1 MAESDLHNQELP
13 MESVGAR
20 LRRSR
25 EKADLTLSD
34 IASRTKIAERH
45 LASIE
50 EGRFGDLASRTY
62 AVGFARAYAR
72 EVGLDEGQVAQA
84 VRDELAETDR
94 ISAAA
99 KADAFEP
106 GDPARVPGSGIAL
119 VAGLGAVVAIV
130 LVAVFWRSFFSPAA
144 SLPELTTENEAV
156 AAVAPATPPSAAA
169 AVVPGGPVV
178 FTALAPNIWVK
189 FYDAAGNQLM
199 QKLMV
204 LGESYTVPADANGPM
219 IRTARPDALRITVG
233 GRNVPKLA
241 DDAVIIADV
250 PVSAAALLA
259 RAAPAPTPVKPSV
272 NPPANPG
279 TAGLTAGQVTGAAVP
294 HQAAVAA
301 PPVARPSAVSS
312 PRASTA
318 PAPAASRTPAAV
330 EMAGASARPEP
341 AVTAERPAAAP
352 PAVQPASIEAETS
365 TVSQ

>member
-1 MAESDLHNQELP
+1 

-25 EKADLTLSD
+25 EKADLTLGD

-50 EGRFGDLASRTY
+50 ESRFGDLASRTY

-94 ISAAA
+94 AHAAA

-119 VAGLGAVVAIV
+119 VAGLCAVVAIA
-130 LVAVFWRSFFSPAA
+130 LVAIFWRSFFSPAA

-156 AAVAPATPPSAAA
+156 AAASAAPPSAAP
-169 AVVPGGPVV
+169 AVAPDGPVV

-219 IRTARPDALRITVG
+219 IRTARPDALRVTVG
-233 GRNVPKLA
+233 GRNLPRLA
-241 DDAVIIADV
+241 DEAVSIKDV

-259 RAAPAPTPVKPSV
+259 RAAPAPVV
-272 NPPANPG
+272 PPANPPASPEAAGPAASPVAG
-279 TAGLTAGQVTGAAVP
+279 TPAS

-301 PPVARPSAVSS
+301 PPVERPSGVSS
-312 PRASTA
+312 PKASAA
-318 PAPAASRTPAAV
+318 PASVNPAAPN
-330 EMAGASARPEP
+330 ARPEP
-341 AVTAERPAAAP
+341 AVVAEPPVAP
-352 PAVQPASIEAETS
+352 SPAVQPASVEAETS

>member
-1 MAESDLHNQELP
+1 

-25 EKADLTLSD
+25 EKAELTLGD

-50 EGRFGDLASRTY
+50 ESRFGDLASRTY

-94 ISAAA
+94 AHAAA

-119 VAGLGAVVAIV
+119 AAGLCAVVAIV

-156 AAVAPATPPSAAA
+156 AAAAPATPSGAA
-169 AVVPGGPVV
+169 AVAAPGGPVV

-204 LGESYTVPADANGPM
+204 LGESYTVPADASGPM

-233 GRNVPKLA
+233 GRTVPKLA
-241 DDAVIIADV
+241 DDAVSIKDV

-259 RAAPAPTPVKPSV
+259 RAAPAPVAPAVGPAASPAEAGPVARQINAVP
-272 NPPANPG
+272 
-279 TAGLTAGQVTGAAVP
+279 VP
-294 HQAAVAA
+294 HQATAAA
-301 PPVARPSAVSS
+301 PPMARPSSVSG
-312 PRASTA
+312 PGASMAPMSSASRA
-318 PAPAASRTPAAV
+318 PASVNPAGS
-330 EMAGASARPEP
+330 SAHPEP
-341 AVTAERPAAAP
+341 AVAAERPVAP
-352 PAVQPASIEAETS
+352 SPAVQAASAGAETS